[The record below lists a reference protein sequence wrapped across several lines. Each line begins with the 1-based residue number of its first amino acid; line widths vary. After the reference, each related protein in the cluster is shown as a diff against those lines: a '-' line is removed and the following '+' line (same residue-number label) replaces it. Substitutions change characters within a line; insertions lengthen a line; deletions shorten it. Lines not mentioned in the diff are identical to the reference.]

1 VKNKRKGDG
10 YKMAIECDNY
20 HLCHGGKD
28 YPRIKKWREKMMNL
42 TRCH

>member
-1 VKNKRKGDG
+1 VFVKNKRKGDG

-28 YPRIKKWREKMMNL
+28 YPRIKKNEGRK
-42 TRCH
+42 